1 MAAKKEAPTTLAPD
15 APMLALI
22 EVPGV
27 PVPTIEDQ
35 VKLILLDKPSYSQF
49 YERMKATTDAHV
61 PDTTTAAG
69 RDEITALAFK
79 VTKSKTAIE
88 RVSKDLTEDWRAK
101 TNAVNTARNLIVGE
115 LEALAASVKKPVT
128 EWKKAEDDRKA
139 ANADVLAKIRADA
152 AVQFDDTAESVAT
165 RGRAVWAMTFD
176 PPQWTPEE
184 AEQAETAKHAT
195 VNALVAVRDRL
206 EKEKAERA
214 ELAALRAEK
223 EARDLRE
230 AEEAA
235 AQAERDRIEQERL
248 AAEEEA
254 ERERQRIADA
264 AQAEK
269 DRIAAAELAAAD
281 KAREDAERAAQEARE
296 AIQRAHDE
304 ALAAEREKSA
314 KMERGRQM
322 LAYIREVVGG
332 RIGPDVQPFGI
343 LLRELEIKIDVN
355 EADYG
360 DMCAEIEQARIDG
373 LANLKE
379 QMERQAKRRQE
390 EEDRK
395 AEYER
400 QEEERKR
407 QENRAHRSKIMG
419 EVKAD
424 LMTFGVDEE
433 TAKKIVTG
441 IVAKVVRHTGIAF

>member
-1 MAAKKEAPTTLAPD
+1 MAAKKEAPATLAPD
-15 APMLALI
+15 APMLELI

-61 PDTTTAAG
+61 PDTSTAAG

-101 TNAVNTARNLIVGE
+101 TNAVNAARNLIVGE

-139 ANADVLAKIRADA
+139 ANADVLAQIRADA

-165 RGRAVWAMTFD
+165 RGRAVWALTFD

-206 EKEKAERA
+206 EKEETERA

-223 EARDLRE
+223 EARDA

-235 AQAERDRIEQERL
+235 RIEREKVEAAQEAARQEAEELRL
-248 AAEEEA
+248 YNERRAAAE
-254 ERERQRIADA
+254 
-264 AQAEK
+264 QAEK

-296 AIQRAHDE
+296 ATQRAHDE
-304 ALAAEREKSA
+304 AIAAERKRADDAERERQAEADRIAEEQRKREAQAIADAAAAKKLADEQAEREKN
-314 KMERGRQM
+314 K
-322 LAYIREVVGG
+322 
-332 RIGPDVQPFGI
+332 
-343 LLRELEIKIDVN
+343 
-355 EADYG
+355 
-360 DMCAEIEQARIDG
+360 
-373 LANLKE
+373 
-379 QMERQAKRRQE
+379 
-390 EEDRK
+390 
-395 AEYER
+395 
-400 QEEERKR
+400 
-407 QENRAHRSKIMG
+407 AHRARVKTAAKLAIMTCG
-419 EVKAD
+419 A
-424 LMTFGVDEE
+424 DEE
-433 TAKKIVTG
+433 TAQKIVLAIIAG
-441 IVAKVVRHTGIAF
+441 EVPAVAMDFRS

>member
-1 MAAKKEAPTTLAPD
+1 MAAKKETPATLAPD

-101 TNAVNTARNLIVGE
+101 TSAVNAARNLIVAE
-115 LEALAASVKKPVT
+115 LDELAASVKRPVT
-128 EWKKAEDDRKA
+128 EWRKAEDDRKA
-139 ANADVLAKIRADA
+139 ANADVLTQIRADA
-152 AVQFDDTAESVAT
+152 AVQFDDTAESVTA
-165 RGRAVWAMTFD
+165 RGKAVWALTFD

-184 AEQAETAKHAT
+184 AEQAEAAKHAT

-206 EKEKAERA
+206 EKEEAERA
-214 ELAALRAEK
+214 ELEALRAEK
-223 EARDLRE
+223 EARELRE
-230 AEEAA
+230 REETEARERRESEAEAARQAEERRAA
-235 AQAERDRIEQERL
+235 IE
-248 AAEEEA
+248 
-254 ERERQRIADA
+254 
-264 AQAEK
+264 QAEK
-269 DRIAAAELAAAD
+269 DRIAAAEQAAAD
-281 KAREDAERAAQEARE
+281 RAREDAERAAQDERDRVQRE
-296 AIQRAHDE
+296 HDE
-304 ALAAEREKSA
+304 ALATEREKSA

-360 DMCAEIEQARIDG
+360 DMCAEIERARIDG

-379 QMERQAKRRQE
+379 QMERQAARRQE

-395 AEYER
+395 AEHER

-407 QENRAHRSKIMG
+407 QENRAYRSKIMG

-441 IVAKVVRHTGIAF
+441 IVAKTVRHTGIAF

>member
-1 MAAKKEAPTTLAPD
+1 MAAKKETAATLAPD

-101 TNAVNTARNLIVGE
+101 TSAVNAARNLIVAE
-115 LEALAASVKKPVT
+115 LDELAASVKRPVT
-128 EWKKAEDDRKA
+128 EWRKAEDDRKA
-139 ANADVLAKIRADA
+139 ANADVLAQVRADA

-165 RGRAVWAMTFD
+165 RGRAVWALTFD

-184 AEQAETAKHAT
+184 AEQAEAAKHAT

-206 EKEKAERA
+206 EKEEAERA

-223 EARDLRE
+223 EARDA

-235 AQAERDRIEQERL
+235 RIEREKVEAAQEAARQEAEELRL
-248 AAEEEA
+248 YNERRAAAE
-254 ERERQRIADA
+254 
-264 AQAEK
+264 QAEK

-281 KAREDAERAAQEARE
+281 RAREDAERAAQDARE
-296 AIQRAHDE
+296 ATQRAHDE
-304 ALAAEREKSA
+304 AIAAERKRADDAERERQAEADRIAEEQRKREAQAIADAAAAKKLADEQAEREKN
-314 KMERGRQM
+314 K
-322 LAYIREVVGG
+322 
-332 RIGPDVQPFGI
+332 
-343 LLRELEIKIDVN
+343 
-355 EADYG
+355 
-360 DMCAEIEQARIDG
+360 
-373 LANLKE
+373 
-379 QMERQAKRRQE
+379 
-390 EEDRK
+390 
-395 AEYER
+395 
-400 QEEERKR
+400 
-407 QENRAHRSKIMG
+407 AHRARVKTAAKLAIMTCG
-419 EVKAD
+419 A
-424 LMTFGVDEE
+424 DEE
-433 TAKKIVTG
+433 TAQKIVLAIIAG
-441 IVAKVVRHTGIAF
+441 EVPAVAMDFRS